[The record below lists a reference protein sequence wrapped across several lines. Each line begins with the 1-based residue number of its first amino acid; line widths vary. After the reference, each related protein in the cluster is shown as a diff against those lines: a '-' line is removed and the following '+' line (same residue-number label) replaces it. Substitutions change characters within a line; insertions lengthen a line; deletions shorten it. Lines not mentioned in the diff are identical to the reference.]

1 MVLQFFNIYNLDIT
15 IFFSNFASLN
25 ELNDKAM
32 RFYKQVWGIIW
43 EFNSIWEYVQFLIG
57 RLIGTVIF
65 IVIVYLL
72 YKYYPL

>member
-65 IVIVYLL
+65 VVIVYLL